1 MITTSNLYHSG
12 IEREKLKSLLIFNF
26 IEHGMYNHGYLL
38 IAIIFDL
45 TTNHD
50 KVDLFKKIQYNYI
63 TCYLIEQKLEQIE

>member
-1 MITTSNLYHSG
+1 
-12 IEREKLKSLLIFNF
+12 
-26 IEHGMYNHGYLL
+26 MYNHGYLL
-38 IAIIFDL
+38 IAIIFDF